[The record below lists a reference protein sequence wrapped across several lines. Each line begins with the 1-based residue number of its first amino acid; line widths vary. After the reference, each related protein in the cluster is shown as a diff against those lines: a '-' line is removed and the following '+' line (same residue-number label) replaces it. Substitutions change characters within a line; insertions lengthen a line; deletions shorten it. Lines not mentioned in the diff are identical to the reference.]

1 MEVIS
6 DKPRLARLLDHFSA
20 LADAREPWRVAYPLP
35 EMLLLVVGGTI
46 AACDDYDDIRD
57 LGEAPLGFLRRFLPY
72 HHGLPC
78 ADWLRTLMNRLDP
91 ALFSACFM
99 AWAREVR
106 PDAPDLI
113 AIDGKTSRRS
123 HNRGAGRQALHLVS
137 AFATNERLVLGQ
149 EAVEDTSCEQVA
161 IPALLRRLADAG
173 ALTGAVVTIDA
184 LGCNPTIAAAIV
196 ENEADYLLSVKQNQP
211 NLLAEITSAFAHARA
226 GSLDV
231 DEEVDKGHG
240 RIETRRVSVSH
251 EVGWM
256 ASNRRFPG
264 EYRFPQ
270 LAALIRVEAIRESK
284 GHISTEQRYYIAS
297 APLTAAQ
304 AAHAIRGHWRIE
316 NALHW
321 PCSRHRNL
329 YAGVRGPRRA
339 CHAAAQAAKLD
350 KRISMHTLRHSFA
363 THLLE
368 RKIDI
373 RVIQVL
379 LGHRK
384 LDTTAVYTRVALRTI
399 REVTS
404 PLALLE
410 APSPP

>member
-20 LADAREPWRVAYPLP
+20 LADAREQWRVAYPLP
-35 EMLLLVVGGTI
+35 EMLLLVVCGTI

-57 LGEAPLGFLRRFLPY
+57 WGEAHLGFLRRFLPY

-123 HNRGAGRQALHLVS
+123 HDRGAGRQALHLVS

-161 IPALLRRLADAG
+161 IPALLQRLADAG
-173 ALTGAVVTIDA
+173 ALKGAVITIDA
-184 LGCNPTIAAAIV
+184 IACNPTIAAAIV

-211 NLLAEITSAFAHARA
+211 NLLAEIASAFAHARA

-321 PCSRHRNL
+321 VLDVTFREDLSRLRIGYGAENMALVRHLARNL
-329 YAGVRGPRRA
+329 
-339 CHAAAQAAKLD
+339 
-350 KRISMHTLRHSFA
+350 
-363 THLLE
+363 
-368 RKIDI
+368 
-373 RVIQVL
+373 
-379 LGHRK
+379 
-384 LDTTAVYTRVALRTI
+384 LRTAI
-399 REVTS
+399 NKRSLKTRRKRAS
-404 PLALLE
+404 FDPNYLQAILG
-410 APSPP
+410 ASAR

>member
-20 LADAREPWRVAYPLP
+20 LADAREQWRVAYPLP
-35 EMLLLVVGGTI
+35 EMLLLVVCGTI

-57 LGEAPLGFLRRFLPY
+57 WGEAHLGFLRRFLPY

-123 HNRGAGRQALHLVS
+123 HDRGAGRQALHLVS

-161 IPALLRRLADAG
+161 IPALLQRLADAG
-173 ALTGAVVTIDA
+173 ALKGAVITIDA
-184 LGCNPTIAAAIV
+184 IACNPTIAAAIV
-196 ENEADYLLSVKQNQP
+196 ENEADYRLSVKQNQP
-211 NLLAEITSAFAHARA
+211 NLLAEIASAFAHARA
-226 GSLDV
+226 GNLDV

-304 AAHAIRGHWRIE
+304 AAHAIRRPLADRARL
-316 NALHW
+316 ALGAR
-321 PCSRHRNL
+321 RHFP
-329 YAGVRGPRRA
+329 RGPLTPAHRLRCREHGPGAPPRPQSLAHCNQQAKPQNTPQTGQLRPQLSPSHPRR
-339 CHAAAQAAKLD
+339 L
-350 KRISMHTLRHSFA
+350 
-363 THLLE
+363 
-368 RKIDI
+368 
-373 RVIQVL
+373 
-379 LGHRK
+379 
-384 LDTTAVYTRVALRTI
+384 
-399 REVTS
+399 S
-404 PLALLE
+404 PLTRIRCPGPGMRSL
-410 APSPP
+410 SN